1 VLFRS
6 GGVVSCV
13 DPAQIDEA
21 TASASAENEQVAQVQ
36 QAFSS
41 AQNETLAGTSTGNSN
56 WPSVAWIPRLQSAQQ
71 PSGRAVAAFTRNGIA
86 YSSYSINWFA
96 STPVWNAAS
105 SYDASPDLSWPA
117 PDNLCE
123 IYAGLSDCDPMGTN
137 SWHDEFR
144 YRHAAKALGT
154 GLSDVAAIVAVA
166 GDDLEPQG
174 NVMLVTS
181 VDAGVSFTHSLIL
194 SIPSLSGVESGGDI
208 DPESVHAS
216 LAYVGESNSPRG
228 GLVGQPIYVTWRTL
242 EGVNRPDSWWFT
254 RVVVGASGT
263 AAETMRPRQLSF
275 VPAVASTQA
284 SIFGYRLEGHEHI
297 GVAWSERR
305 EESTNCET
313 DPNATTPIAWY
324 ASQTD
329 TFGDEWGCF
338 DGFHS
343 VYPSVPWLPFIG
355 CDANEG
361 RTLIAEESEWKKCVW
376 DVQDGRGARNTGR
389 PEVAMNAP
397 MGWFSLDREIE
408 FAKAWYFAVN
418 HRTPTSNGGMRVCLY
433 ATGNLGGEVSNHL
446 KNPYCSPDRDPVSN
460 DDIVDAWAPSLA
472 IMQGSGYEFYP
483 APLIGDPYL
492 LGMVYRASSPITAG
506 LGARTLATTG
516 EGYTMSFFDDTLS
529 VDGAGVPNA
538 YADSPGLQLG
548 LMVHQPCE
556 LTITGCNP
564 SGSIFAP
571 NIPFLAVWPDT
582 RGTPTGNKIYS
593 RSFVW

>member
-1 VLFRS
+1 MI
-6 GGVVSCV
+6 SCA
-13 DPAQIDEA
+13 DPAQLGER
-21 TASASAENEQVAQVQ
+21 TASELSSVGGEQVGEVQ

-41 AQNETLAGTSTGNSN
+41 AANEVLAGTTTGNSIS
-56 WPSVAWIPRLQSAQQ
+56 PSVAWIPRLQQGAQPTGQ
-71 PSGRAVAAFTRNGIA
+71 AVADFTRNDIA
-86 YSSYSINWFA
+86 YASYSVNWFA

-105 SYDASPDLSWPA
+105 SYNPVPDQSWPP
-117 PDNLCE
+117 PDNLCDF
-123 IYAGLSDCDPMGTN
+123 YPGLNDCDPT
-137 SWHDEFR
+137 SPTTWHATFR

-154 GLSDVAAIVAVA
+154 GLEDVAAIVATA
-166 GDDLEPQG
+166 GNGAAPHGD
-174 NVMLVTS
+174 VMLVTS
-181 VDAGVSFTHSLIL
+181 VDAGVSFTRSLIL
-194 SIPSLSGVESGGDI
+194 SIPSLSGVQSGGDV

-228 GLVGQPIYVTWRTL
+228 GVVGQPIYVTWRTS
-242 EGVNRPDSWWFT
+242 EGINRPDSWWFT

-263 AAETMRPRQLSF
+263 AAETMRPRQLRF

-297 GVAWSERR
+297 GVAWSERSD
-305 EESTNCET
+305 ETTNCDA
-313 DPNATTPIAWY
+313 DPNATTSVKWY

-343 VYPSVPWLPFIG
+343 VYPGPFPLPFVG
-355 CDANEG
+355 CDPSEG
-361 RTLIAEESEWKKCVW
+361 RTLIAEEPQWKKCVW
-376 DVQDGRGARNTGR
+376 DVVDGRGARNTGR

-397 MGWFSLDREIE
+397 MGWGGVDREFD

-433 ATGNLGGEVSNHL
+433 ATGNLGGEVNDHL
-446 KNPYCSPDRDPVSN
+446 KNPYCSPDQDPVSN
-460 DDIVDAWAPSLA
+460 DDIIDAWAPSLA

-483 APLIGDPYL
+483 APLVGDPYL
-492 LGMVYRASSPITAG
+492 LGMVYRASSRG
-506 LGARTLATTG
+506 GARTLATTG
-516 EGYTMSFFDDTLS
+516 HGHTMNFYDDTLS
-529 VDGAGVPNA
+529 VDGTGVPNT
-538 YADSPGLQLG
+538 YADNPGLQLG

-556 LTITGCNP
+556 GTVAGCSL
-564 SGSIFAP
+564 SGSIFHP

-582 RGTPTGNKIYS
+582 RGTPTGNEIYS